1 MPVGLLEE
9 ATYGSVDCSL
19 KVGDRLFLY
28 SDGMIECENTHGEF
42 YGSERL
48 LGRIQ
53 EWRDLPIEELGD
65 LFDGEF
71 ARWNGSENF
80 EDDVSMVILE
90 YTGKR

>member
-1 MPVGLLEE
+1 MPVGLLKE
-9 ATYGSVDCSL
+9 ATYGTGDSTL
-19 KVGDRLFLY
+19 EVGDRLFLY
-28 SDGMIECENTHGEF
+28 SDGMIECENDHGEF

-48 LGRIQ
+48 LKRIQ

-65 LFDGEF
+65 LFDGEIT
-71 ARWNGSENF
+71 RWNGSETF